1 MESRSTLLA
10 LAAAACVLS
19 PGRGGTAKAAE
30 RMDLPTGA
38 PAATLDLATLTGAER
53 AGGAWRFQ
61 ETRIVEIDF
70 RAVGADRKP
79 TGPPNRTYDIS
90 PHAEGRDFDDSTWE
104 ALDPTTLEAR
114 RSTGKVCFAWYRF
127 RIVVPDHVGRFDTRG
142 ATLVFETVVDD
153 YAEVWVDGK
162 LPRELGQSGGS
173 VVAGFNAPNRL
184 VVGRDVRPGQE
195 IQIALFTLNG
205 PVSAA
210 PENYIWIRRAQLDFY
225 APQLETSRAGVE
237 PTPVGRIERFD
248 ARLAAL
254 VAAEARIEPVVDGFV
269 WLEGPLWER
278 ERARLLF
285 SDIPNNSVYAWNER
299 GVELVL
305 RPSGYSSAAPFAG
318 REPGSNGLLFDA
330 AGRLLLCQHG
340 DRRLARLRQDGT
352 LENVA
357 SHFDGRR
364 LNSPNDAVLA
374 ANGDIYFTDP
384 PFGLPGAFAAPDR
397 EIAWSGV
404 YRLRQANGVELV
416 AKDLSAPNG
425 VALSP
430 DGKTLMVSNADAARP
445 VWMAY
450 PVLDNGSVGPGR
462 VFADAAAWVEG
473 RRGLPDGMKFDVH
486 GNLFAC
492 GPEGVYVFAPDGAL
506 LGRLDLGVPTSNCA
520 WGDDGTSLYIT
531 ADTAIYRVRTTT
543 RGPGFDTAVTAT
555 AARGAR

>member
-1 MESRSTLLA
+1 MASRSTLLVI
-10 LAAAACVLS
+10 AAAAWVS
-19 PGRGGTAKAAE
+19 SFGPGGAASATE
-30 RMDLPTGA
+30 RMNLPA
-38 PAATLDLATLTGAER
+38 PAATLDLATRAGAER
-53 AGGAWRFQ
+53 AGGVWRFQ
-61 ETRIVEIDF
+61 EARVVEIDF
-70 RAVGADRKP
+70 RSPGPDRKP

-90 PHAEGRDFDDSTWE
+90 PHAEARDFDDSAWE
-104 ALDPTTLEAR
+104 TLDPTTLEAR

-127 RIVVPDHVGRFDTRG
+127 RIVVPERVGRFDTRG

-153 YAEVWVDGK
+153 YAEVWVDGQ
-162 LPRELGQSGGS
+162 LPRELGQAGGT
-173 VVAGFNAPNRL
+173 VVAGFNVANRL
-184 VVGRDVRPGQE
+184 VVGRDVQPGQE
-195 IQIALFTLNG
+195 IQIALFTMNG

-210 PENYIWIRRAQLDFY
+210 PENYIWIRRAQVDFY
-225 APQLETSRAGVE
+225 GAQPE
-237 PTPVGRIERFD
+237 VGRIERLD
-248 ARLAAL
+248 ARLDAL
-254 VAAEARIEPVVDGFV
+254 VAADARIEPVVDGFV

-285 SDIPNNSVYAWNER
+285 SDIPNNTVYAWSER

-305 RPSGYSSAAPFAG
+305 RPSGYSGTAAFTG

-357 SHFDGRR
+357 SHFEGRR

-384 PFGLPGAFAAPDR
+384 PFGLPGTFDDPGR

-404 YRLRQANGVELV
+404 YRRRAAGEVELV
-416 AKDLSAPNG
+416 TRELRAPNG

-430 DGKTLMVSNADAARP
+430 DGKTLMVANADAARP

-450 PVLDNGSVGPGR
+450 PVGGDGSVGPGR
-462 VFADAAAWVEG
+462 VFADATSWVTG
-473 RRGLPDGMKFDVH
+473 RRGLPDGMKFDAE

-492 GPEGVYVFAPDGAL
+492 GPEGVYVFASDGTL
-506 LGRLDLGVPTSNCA
+506 LGRFDLGVPTANCA
-520 WGDDGTSLYIT
+520 WGDDGSSLYIT
-531 ADTAIYRVRTTT
+531 ADTAIYRVRTAT
-543 RGPGFDTAVTAT
+543 RGAGFETAAAT
-555 AARGAR
+555 AARGTR